1 MVTFQTL
8 QTWIGHVAMFEPDSL
23 VTSISV
29 IFNTHY
35 QTPQTWISINVT
47 RCDSLKTRS
56 VITRIITHITMYFL
70 SDLPSLGLFATRY
83 YALPSLFEKML

>member
-1 MVTFQTL
+1 MYVDMFFPKMKA
-8 QTWIGHVAMFEPDSL
+8 IPVMFER
-23 VTSISV
+23 VA
-29 IFNTHY
+29 THY

-56 VITRIITHITMYFL
+56 VITRIITHITPYFL

-83 YALPSLFEKML
+83 YALPSFFEKML